1 MFNQF
6 NLILEH
12 FPLDASKWP
21 RPSLII
27 RKITC
32 ISVHNHWTS
41 GCILHLEN
49 RMYPFSLCIRRNYR
63 SWQSQHLL
71 RYLFIKS
78 CVSIQAIEFMTP
90 SPTPRFYVSFH
101 PCGIVAQ
108 KFFGMP
114 LIRKGSLYSLCLG
127 SVTIWPIEH
136 SVNDTGSFCFLILLG
151 HLLWKPCHHSVR
163 RYKVSHGEVNMQR
176 IQQPESTCQSHTET
190 I

>member
-6 NLILEH
+6 NLKLEH

-27 RKITC
+27 RKIIC
-32 ISVHNHWTS
+32 ISLYNHWTS

-63 SWQSQHLL
+63 SGQSQRLL
-71 RYLFIKS
+71 RYLSIKS
-78 CVSIQAIEFMTP
+78 YVIIQAIEFTTP
-90 SPTPRFYVSFH
+90 SPRFYVCFH

-108 KFFGMP
+108 KFFDMP
-114 LIRKGSLYSLCLG
+114 LIGKGSLYSLCLG
-127 SVTIWPIEH
+127 SVTIWPTEH

-163 RYKVSHGEVNMQR
+163 KHKVSHGEVNMQR
-176 IQQPESTCQSHTET
+176 IQRPESTCQSHTET